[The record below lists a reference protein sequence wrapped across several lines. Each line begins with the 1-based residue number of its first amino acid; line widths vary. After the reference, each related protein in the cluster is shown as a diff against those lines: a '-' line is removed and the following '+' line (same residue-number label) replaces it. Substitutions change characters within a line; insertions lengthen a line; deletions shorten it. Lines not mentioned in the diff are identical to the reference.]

1 MKENGSRDLCRLLP
15 FCFFPVVEYIRHVF
29 QCPSDKIF
37 DVRHQGFA
45 CFRQLVFYAGRY
57 FGIDCPRNKSVG
69 LQCPQRYGQ
78 HTLRDV
84 GDCLLDIAE
93 THCSIRVQ
101 CDHNKH
107 RPLVAEPA
115 QDVPDGTSSGR
126 MKIFHIFLVCSV
138 LYINNGYIDV
148 SSLFRG
154 AFLFYR
160 IRLLIFAVQK

>member
-1 MKENGSRDLCRLLP
+1 M
-15 FCFFPVVEYIRHVF
+15 F
-29 QCPSDKIF
+29 QCPTDKAF
-37 DVRHQGFA
+37 YMWHQRFAGF
-45 CFRQLVFYAGRY
+45 RKLVLDSGRD
-57 FGIDCPRNKSVG
+57 FSVDRSRNKPVG
-69 LQCPQRYGQ
+69 FQCPERDSQ
-78 HTLRDV
+78 HTLGNVGYCFLDV
-84 GDCLLDIAE
+84 AE
-93 THCSIRVQ
+93 THRAVCVQ

-126 MKIFHIFLVCSV
+126 MKIFHFFLVCSV